1 MATGLEN
8 LSDYNSDSLPDGN
21 SFKITLIVSEWNK
34 SITDSLKSAAIET
47 LVSLKVNPK
56 NIKTIYVPG
65 SFELIYGAKL
75 AQEKNPDAVI
85 VIGSIIQ
92 GQTKHFDFICN
103 ALSNGIKDLNIRNKV
118 PIIFCV
124 LTDYNLKQA
133 QDRSGGKYGNKGIE
147 AAIAAIKMSKIRKEE
162 NK

>member
-8 LSDYNSDSLPDGN
+8 LSNYNSDSLPDGN

-92 GQTKHFDFICN
+92 GETKHFDFICN

-162 NK
+162 SK

>member
-1 MATGLEN
+1 MATGLVN

-21 SFKITLIVSEWNK
+21 SCKITLIVSEWNQ
-34 SITDSLKSAAIET
+34 SITNSLKSAAIET
-47 LVSLKVNPK
+47 LISLKVNPE

-92 GQTKHFDFICN
+92 GETKHFDFICN
-103 ALSNGIKDLNIRNKV
+103 AVTNGIKDLNIRNKV

-147 AAIAAIKMSKIRKEE
+147 AAIAALKMSKIRKEE
-162 NK
+162 DK

>member
-1 MATGLEN
+1 MATGLGN
-8 LSDYNSDSLPDGN
+8 LSDYNSNSLLDG
-21 SFKITLIVSEWNK
+21 SSYKITLVVSEWNE
-34 SITDSLKSAAIET
+34 SITNSLMSAAIET
-47 LVSLKVNPK
+47 LISLKVNPE
-56 NIKTIYVPG
+56 NINTIYVPG

-92 GQTKHFDFICN
+92 GETKHFDFICN
-103 ALSNGIKDLNIRNKV
+103 AVSNGIKDLNIINKV
-118 PIIFCV
+118 PVIFCV

-147 AAIAAIKMSKIRKEE
+147 AAIAALKMSKIRKEE

>member
-1 MATGLEN
+1 MASGLVN
-8 LSDYNSDSLPDGN
+8 LSDYNFDPSLDG
-21 SFKITLIVSEWNK
+21 SFFKITLIVSKWNE
-34 SITDSLKSAAIET
+34 SITNSLKNAAIET
-47 LVSLKVNPK
+47 LLSLKVNPE

-75 AQEKNPDAVI
+75 AQEKNPDAII

-92 GQTKHFDFICN
+92 GETKHFDFICN
-103 ALSNGIKDLNIRNKV
+103 AVSNGIKDLNIKSKV

-133 QDRSGGKYGNKGIE
+133 QDRSGGKHGNKGIE

>member
-1 MATGLEN
+1 MASGLVN
-8 LSDYNSDSLPDGN
+8 LSDYNFDSSLDG
-21 SFKITLIVSEWNK
+21 SFFNITLIVSQWNE
-34 SITDSLKSAAIET
+34 SITNSLKNAAIET
-47 LVSLKVNPK
+47 LLSLKVNPE

-75 AQEKNPDAVI
+75 AQEKNPDAII

-92 GQTKHFDFICN
+92 GETKHFDFICN
-103 ALSNGIKDLNIRNKV
+103 AVSNGIKDLNIKSKV

-133 QDRSGGKYGNKGIE
+133 QDISGGKHGNKGIE

>member
-1 MATGLEN
+1 MASGLVN
-8 LSDYNSDSLPDGN
+8 LSDHKFDSLLDG
-21 SFKITLIVSEWNK
+21 SFCKITLIVSEWNE
-34 SITDSLKSAAIET
+34 SITNSLKSAAIET
-47 LVSLKVNPK
+47 LLSLKVNPE

-75 AQEKNPDAVI
+75 AQEKNPDAII

-92 GQTKHFDFICN
+92 GETKHFDFICN
-103 ALSNGIKDLNIRNKV
+103 AVSNGIKDLNIKSKV

-124 LTDYNLKQA
+124 LTDYNLIQA
-133 QDRSGGKYGNKGIE
+133 QDRSGGKHGNKGIE

>member
-1 MATGLEN
+1 MASGLVN
-8 LSDYNSDSLPDGN
+8 LSDYNFDSSLDG
-21 SFKITLIVSEWNK
+21 SFFNITLIVSQWNE
-34 SITDSLKSAAIET
+34 SITNSLKNAAIET
-47 LVSLKVNPK
+47 LLSLKVHPE

-75 AQEKNPDAVI
+75 AQEKNPDAII

-92 GQTKHFDFICN
+92 GETKHFDFICN
-103 ALSNGIKDLNIRNKV
+103 AVSNGIKDLNIKSKV

-133 QDRSGGKYGNKGIE
+133 QDRSGGKHGNKGIE

>member
-1 MATGLEN
+1 MASGLVN
-8 LSDYNSDSLPDGN
+8 LSDYNFDSSLDG
-21 SFKITLIVSEWNK
+21 SFFNITLIVSQWNE
-34 SITDSLKSAAIET
+34 SITNSLKNAAIET
-47 LVSLKVNPK
+47 LLSLKVNPE

-75 AQEKNPDAVI
+75 AQEKNPDAII

-92 GQTKHFDFICN
+92 GETKHFDFICN
-103 ALSNGIKDLNIRNKV
+103 AVSNGIKDLNIKSKV

-133 QDRSGGKYGNKGIE
+133 QDRSGGKHGNKGIE

>member
-1 MATGLEN
+1 MASGLVN
-8 LSDYNSDSLPDGN
+8 LSDYNFDPSLDG
-21 SFKITLIVSEWNK
+21 SFFKITLIVSKWNE
-34 SITDSLKSAAIET
+34 SITNSLKSAAIET
-47 LVSLKVNPK
+47 LLSLKVNPE

-75 AQEKNPDAVI
+75 AQEKNPDAII

-92 GQTKHFDFICN
+92 GETKHFDFICN
-103 ALSNGIKDLNIRNKV
+103 AVSNGIKDLNIKSKV

-124 LTDYNLKQA
+124 LTDYNLEQA
-133 QDRSGGKYGNKGIE
+133 QDRSGGKHGNKGIE

>member
-8 LSDYNSDSLPDGN
+8 LSNYNSDSLPDGN

>member
-8 LSDYNSDSLPDGN
+8 LFDYNSDSLPDGN
-21 SFKITLIVSEWNK
+21 SCKITLIVSEWNQ
-34 SITDSLKSAAIET
+34 SITNSLKSAAIET

>member
-1 MATGLEN
+1 MASGLVN
-8 LSDYNSDSLPDGN
+8 LSDYNFDPSLDG
-21 SFKITLIVSEWNK
+21 SFFKITLIVSKWNE
-34 SITDSLKSAAIET
+34 SITNSLKSAAIET
-47 LVSLKVNPK
+47 LLSLKVNPE

-75 AQEKNPDAVI
+75 AQEKNPDAII

-92 GQTKHFDFICN
+92 GETKHFDFICN
-103 ALSNGIKDLNIRNKV
+103 AVSNGIKDLNIKSKV

-133 QDRSGGKYGNKGIE
+133 QDRSGRKHGNKGIE

>member
-92 GQTKHFDFICN
+92 GETKHFDFICN
-103 ALSNGIKDLNIRNKV
+103 ALSNGIKDLNIRSKV

-162 NK
+162 SK

>member
-1 MATGLEN
+1 MASGLVN
-8 LSDYNSDSLPDGN
+8 LSDYNFDSSLDG
-21 SFKITLIVSEWNK
+21 SFFNITLIVSQWNE
-34 SITDSLKSAAIET
+34 SITNSLKNAAIET
-47 LVSLKVNPK
+47 LLSLKVNPE
-56 NIKTIYVPG
+56 NIKTVYVPG

-75 AQEKNPDAVI
+75 AQEKNPDAII

-92 GQTKHFDFICN
+92 GETKHFDFICN
-103 ALSNGIKDLNIRNKV
+103 AVSNGIKDLNIKSKV

-133 QDRSGGKYGNKGIE
+133 QDRSGGKHGNKGIE
-147 AAIAAIKMSKIRKEE
+147 AAIAAIKMSKIREEE

>member
-1 MATGLEN
+1 MATGLVN
-8 LSDYNSDSLPDGN
+8 LSDYHFDSSLDG
-21 SFKITLIVSEWNK
+21 SSSKITLIVSQWNE
-34 SITDSLKSAAIET
+34 SITNSLKSAAIET
-47 LVSLKVNPK
+47 LVSLKVNPE
-56 NIKTIYVPG
+56 NIKIIYVPG

-92 GQTKHFDFICN
+92 GETKHFDFICN
-103 ALSNGIKDLNIRNKV
+103 AISNGIKDLNVRNKV
-118 PIIFCV
+118 PVIFCV

>member
-8 LSDYNSDSLPDGN
+8 LSNYNSDSLPDGN
-21 SFKITLIVSEWNK
+21 SYKITLIVLEWNK

>member
-1 MATGLEN
+1 MASGLVN
-8 LSDYNSDSLPDGN
+8 LSDYNFDSSLDGS
-21 SFKITLIVSEWNK
+21 SFKIILIVSQWNE
-34 SITDSLKSAAIET
+34 SITNSLKNAAIET
-47 LVSLKVNPK
+47 LLSLKVNPE

-75 AQEKNPDAVI
+75 AQEKNPDAII

-92 GQTKHFDFICN
+92 GETKHFDFICN
-103 ALSNGIKDLNIRNKV
+103 AVSNGIKDLNIKSKV

-133 QDRSGGKYGNKGIE
+133 QDRSGGKHGNKGIE

>member
-1 MATGLEN
+1 MATGLVN
-8 LSDYNSDSLPDGN
+8 LSDYHFDSSLDG
-21 SFKITLIVSEWNK
+21 SSSKITLIVSQWNE
-34 SITDSLKSAAIET
+34 SITNSLKSAAIET
-47 LVSLKVNPK
+47 LVSLKVNPE
-56 NIKTIYVPG
+56 NIKIIYVPG

-92 GQTKHFDFICN
+92 GETKHFDFICN
-103 ALSNGIKDLNIRNKV
+103 AVSNGIKDLNVRNKV
-118 PIIFCV
+118 PVIFCV

>member
-92 GQTKHFDFICN
+92 GETKHFDFICN
-103 ALSNGIKDLNIRNKV
+103 AVSNGIKDLNIRNKV
-118 PIIFCV
+118 PVIFCV
-124 LTDYNLKQA
+124 LTDYNLEQA
-133 QDRSGGKYGNKGIE
+133 QDRSGGKRGNKGIE

>member
-1 MATGLEN
+1 MASGLVN
-8 LSDYNSDSLPDGN
+8 LSDHNFDSSLDG
-21 SFKITLIVSEWNK
+21 SFFKITLIVSEWNE
-34 SITDSLKSAAIET
+34 SITNSLKSAAIET
-47 LVSLKVNPK
+47 LVSLKVNPE

-75 AQEKNPDAVI
+75 EQEKNPDAII

-92 GQTKHFDFICN
+92 GETKHFDFICD
-103 ALSNGIKDLNIRNKV
+103 AVSNGIKDLNIKSKV

-133 QDRSGGKYGNKGIE
+133 QDRSGGKHGNKGIE

-162 NK
+162 NN

>member
-1 MATGLEN
+1 MASGLVN
-8 LSDYNSDSLPDGN
+8 LSDNNFDSSLDG
-21 SFKITLIVSEWNK
+21 SFFNITLIVSQWNE
-34 SITDSLKSAAIET
+34 SITNSLKNAAIET
-47 LVSLKVNPK
+47 LLSLKVNPE

-75 AQEKNPDAVI
+75 AQEKNPDAII

-92 GQTKHFDFICN
+92 GETKHFDFICN
-103 ALSNGIKDLNIRNKV
+103 AVSNGIKDLNIKSKV

-133 QDRSGGKYGNKGIE
+133 QDRSGGKHGNKGIE

>member
-1 MATGLEN
+1 MATGLGN
-8 LSDYNSDSLPDGN
+8 LSDYKSNSLPDG
-21 SFKITLIVSEWNK
+21 SSYKITLVVSEWNE
-34 SITDSLKSAAIET
+34 SITNALKIAAIET
-47 LVSLKVNPK
+47 LISLKVNSE
-56 NIKTIYVPG
+56 NINTIHVPG

-92 GQTKHFDFICN
+92 GETKHFDFICN
-103 ALSNGIKDLNIRNKV
+103 AVSNGIKDLNIINKT

-147 AAIAAIKMSKIRKEE
+147 AAIAALKMSKIRKEE

>member
-1 MATGLEN
+1 MASGLVN
-8 LSDYNSDSLPDGN
+8 LSDYNFDSSSDGSF
-21 SFKITLIVSEWNK
+21 FKITLIVSQWNE
-34 SITDSLKSAAIET
+34 SITNSLKNAAIET
-47 LVSLKVNPK
+47 LLSLKVNPE

-75 AQEKNPDAVI
+75 AQEKNPDAII

-92 GQTKHFDFICN
+92 GETKHFDFICN
-103 ALSNGIKDLNIRNKV
+103 AVSNGIKDLNIKSKV

-133 QDRSGGKYGNKGIE
+133 QDRSGGKHGNKGIE

>member
-1 MATGLEN
+1 MASGLVN
-8 LSDYNSDSLPDGN
+8 LSDYNFDSSLDG
-21 SFKITLIVSEWNK
+21 SFFNITLIVSQWNE
-34 SITDSLKSAAIET
+34 SITNSLKNAAIET
-47 LVSLKVNPK
+47 LLSLKVNPE

-75 AQEKNPDAVI
+75 AQEKNPDAII

-92 GQTKHFDFICN
+92 GETKHFDFICN
-103 ALSNGIKDLNIRNKV
+103 AVSNGIKDLNIKSKA

-133 QDRSGGKYGNKGIE
+133 QDRSGGKHGNKGIE

>member
-1 MATGLEN
+1 MASGLVN
-8 LSDYNSDSLPDGN
+8 LSDYNFDSSLDG
-21 SFKITLIVSEWNK
+21 SFFNITLIVSQWNE
-34 SITDSLKSAAIET
+34 SITNSLKNAAIET
-47 LVSLKVNPK
+47 LLSLKVNPE

-75 AQEKNPDAVI
+75 AQEKNPDAII

-92 GQTKHFDFICN
+92 GETKHFDFICN
-103 ALSNGIKDLNIRNKV
+103 AVSNGIKDLNIKSKV

-133 QDRSGGKYGNKGIE
+133 QDRSGGKHGNKGIE

-162 NK
+162 NN

>member
-92 GQTKHFDFICN
+92 GETKHFDFICN